1 MVLTRRRKEGV
12 QNPKNLANVICTC
25 PLTRRRAKS
34 RNLALGS
41 HSTEKSEWPMN
52 NHDIVR
58 LMRVKTTDEIRQTC
72 VHGK

>member
-52 NHDIVR
+52 GHDIVR
-58 LMRVKTTDEIRQTC
+58 LMSRDGRSCPKFLFLRI
-72 VHGK
+72 